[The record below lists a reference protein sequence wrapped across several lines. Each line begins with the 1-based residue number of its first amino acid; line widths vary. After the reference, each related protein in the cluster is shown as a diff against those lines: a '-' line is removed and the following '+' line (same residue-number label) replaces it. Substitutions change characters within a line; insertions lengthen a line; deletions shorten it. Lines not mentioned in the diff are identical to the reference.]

1 EVDAALDEAN
11 VERFCHAIHKFL
23 EHSHFIVIT
32 HRKRTMASADRLYG
46 VTMQERGVSKR
57 VTVKVD
63 QVSEKGDIAQSA
75 IQNAH
80 ESDAGEEAP
89 IDHVVH
95 TDRAFDSERAPS
107 ASSGEAPPEPKPK
120 RTRKAKPPQPAQPAL
135 EPSTLLNG
143 HNNGENGQ
151 ANGDPQPSG
160 LLRKA
165 LAGMREEHATEQTT

>member
-1 EVDAALDEAN
+1 
-11 VERFCHAIHKFL
+11 
-23 EHSHFIVIT
+23 
-32 HRKRTMASADRLYG
+32 
-46 VTMQERGVSKR
+46 MQERGVSKR

-63 QVSEKGDIAQSA
+63 QVSEKGDIAASA
-75 IQNAH
+75 IQNVH
-80 ESDAGEEAP
+80 ESDAAEEAP
-89 IDHVVH
+89 IDHVGHADH
-95 TDRAFDSERAPS
+95 TYRTPAVTPGPDGPTDAPT
-107 ASSGEAPPEPKPK
+107 PK
-120 RTRKAKPPQPAQPAL
+120 RTRKSKPKPAP